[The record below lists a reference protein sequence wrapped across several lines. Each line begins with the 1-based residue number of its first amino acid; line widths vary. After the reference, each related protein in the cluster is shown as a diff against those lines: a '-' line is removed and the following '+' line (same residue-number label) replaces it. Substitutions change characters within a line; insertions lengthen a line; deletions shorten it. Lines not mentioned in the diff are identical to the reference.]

1 MKKSVDAFG
10 EQLWSYYKTGE
21 PQYDLLERDD
31 GFIAIGVSG
40 PRLYFSSYDEWDALD
55 RRAITFARG
64 RVLDVG
70 CAAGRHA
77 LHLQRKGHDVTGIDD
92 SPLSIRVAR
101 LRGVKKARVLAIEEI
116 GTFPRESFETVILL
130 GNNFGLFGSLPKAR
144 RLLRTLQTITSEDAT
159 IVARALDLRHGGDPV
174 HRAYMARNRSRGR
187 LSGQMRVRV
196 RFRDVV
202 GNWIDYLFVSKRELQ
217 MILKGSGWTV
227 RRFIDGKRGAF
238 VAVIGKKASAVR

>member
-1 MKKSVDAFG
+1 MKKSDAFG

-55 RRAITFARG
+55 RRAIAYTRG
-64 RVLDVG
+64 RVLDIG

-77 LHLQRKGHDVTGIDD
+77 LHLQQKGHDVTGIDD

-101 LRGVKKARVLAIEEI
+101 LRGLRKAKVLPIEKI
-116 GTFPRESFETVILL
+116 GTFSRGSFDSVILL

-144 RLLRTLQTITSEDAT
+144 RLLRALQTITTDNAT
-159 IVARALDLRHGGDPV
+159 IIARALDLRHAADPV
-174 HRAYMARNRSRGR
+174 HRAYMARNRRRGR
-187 LSGQMRVRV
+187 LPGQMRVRI

-202 GNWIDYLFVSKRELQ
+202 GAWFDYLFVSKRELQ
-217 MILKGSGWTV
+217 TILKGTGWTV

-238 VAVIGKKASAVR
+238 VAVLRRV